1 MFRFVTV
8 SGRTWN
14 FFALNSPKP
23 CQSSD
28 DCRRG
33 ECCAIGKFSVPM
45 CKPMG
50 RINDW
55 CYPDN
60 EPENMTLHYPY
71 GSETYTN
78 VLKIC
83 FFIIMFTFILFISA
97 ICIFWLYVALFGVL
111 SDNKC
116 SKCDQCMITNLLRN
130 LVETYQQYPY
140 EERKRSIMFELRRQM
155 LYIPMPIRCECSSRI
170 LLSIAKIN
178 QSNADFNQN

>member
-1 MFRFVTV
+1 MLCYSTKFIIIFALMVTV

-33 ECCAIGKFSVPM
+33 ECCAIGFARFSVPM

-71 GSETYTN
+71 GSEAYTN
-78 VLKIC
+78 VHRNFCPCKQPLTCEHNIC
-83 FFIIMFTFILFISA
+83 KF
-97 ICIFWLYVALFGVL
+97 
-111 SDNKC
+111 
-116 SKCDQCMITNLLRN
+116 
-130 LVETYQQYPY
+130 
-140 EERKRSIMFELRRQM
+140 ER
-155 LYIPMPIRCECSSRI
+155 
-170 LLSIAKIN
+170 
-178 QSNADFNQN
+178 FNYY